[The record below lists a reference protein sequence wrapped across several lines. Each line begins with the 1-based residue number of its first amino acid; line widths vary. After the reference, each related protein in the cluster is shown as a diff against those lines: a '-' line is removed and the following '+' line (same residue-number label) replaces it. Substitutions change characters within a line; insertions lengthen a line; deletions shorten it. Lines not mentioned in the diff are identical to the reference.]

1 MTPKGEELTQEGEI
15 PLNFGLKRT
24 ITASFSAQDDV
35 LKVENFTS
43 QKLQLIFV
51 LKGTLKFYESL
62 SKKPLAVLIE
72 QQHNLVLIGN
82 GIQWKVEDANHELIC
97 LEIEHSFLERYF
109 PTDHQ
114 GILHL
119 KKGYD
124 KNQFG
129 LFSTQNL
136 HINPEILTILNNLK
150 TANHTGFCERLFL
163 EAKVLELLMFQ
174 SSQYE
179 QINENVE
186 LRQLKT
192 EEMNRML
199 AVKDILVK
207 NIDNPFSL
215 RDLAHMV
222 GTNEFNLKRNFKIA
236 FGTTV
241 YGYLNQYKMEMAKTM
256 LLEKDITVA
265 EIANKMGYTYPT
277 HFSNAFKKY
286 FGYLPNKLKS
296 GKLSVLVFAFDFS
309 LLGECL
315 LFFFSGK

>member
-15 PLNFGLKRT
+15 PVIFGFKKK
-24 ITASFSAQDDV
+24 ITPSFSAQGDV

-43 QKLQLIFV
+43 RKLQLIFV
-51 LKGTLKFYESL
+51 LKGSLKFYGL
-62 SKKPLAVLIE
+62 TSKKPLAKITE
-72 QQHNLVLIGN
+72 QQHNLIVTGEE
-82 GIQWKVEDANHELIC
+82 IQWKVEEAAHELIC
-97 LEIEHSFLERYF
+97 LEIEHSFLARYL
-109 PTDHQ
+109 PNDHL
-114 GILHL
+114 GLINL
-119 KKGYD
+119 KKGFE
-124 KNQFG
+124 KNQLG

-136 HINPEILTILNNLK
+136 PISPEILAILNNLK

-174 SSQYE
+174 SSQFE
-179 QINENVE
+179 QINEHQN
-186 LRQLKT
+186 LKQLKT

-199 AVKDILVK
+199 AVKEILLK
-207 NIDNPFSL
+207 HLDNPFSL
-215 RDLAHMV
+215 RDLAHLV

-256 LLEKDITVA
+256 LLEKDITIA

-296 GKLSVLVFAFDFS
+296 SKLSVLFFAFDFS
-309 LLGECL
+309 WIGEFL
-315 LFFFSGK
+315 MLV

>member
-15 PLNFGLKRT
+15 PVIFGLKRK
-24 ITASFSAQDDV
+24 ITHGFSAQDDV
-35 LKVENFTS
+35 LEAKNSSS

-51 LKGTLKFYESL
+51 VKGTLKFYGSL
-62 SKKPLAVLIE
+62 SKKPLAVLTE
-72 QQHNLVLIGN
+72 QQHNLVLIGD
-82 GIQWKVEDANHELIC
+82 GIQWKVEDAVHELIC
-97 LEIEHSFLERYF
+97 LEIEHSFLERYL
-109 PTDHQ
+109 PIDHL
-114 GILHL
+114 GLLNL

-129 LFSTQNL
+129 VFSTQNL

-174 SSQYE
+174 SSQFE
-179 QINENVE
+179 QINENAE
-186 LRQLKT
+186 LRQLKP

-207 NIDNPFSL
+207 NIDHPFSL

-256 LLEKDITVA
+256 LLEKDITIA
-265 EIANKMGYTYPT
+265 EISTKMGYTYPT
-277 HFSNAFKKY
+277 HFSSAFKKY

-296 GKLSVLVFAFDFS
+296 GKLSVLIFAFDFS
-309 LLGECL
+309 WIGEFLLVI
-315 LFFFSGK
+315 

>member
-15 PLNFGLKRT
+15 PVIFGFKKKIRP
-24 ITASFSAQDDV
+24 SFLAQGDV

-43 QKLQLIFV
+43 LKLQLIFV
-51 LKGTLKFYESL
+51 LKGSLKFYRL
-62 SKKPLAVLIE
+62 NSKKPLAKITE
-72 QQHNLVLIGN
+72 QQHNLIVTGEET
-82 GIQWKVEDANHELIC
+82 QWKVEEAAHELIC
-97 LEIEHSFLERYF
+97 LEIEHSFLERYL
-109 PTDHQ
+109 PTDHL
-114 GILHL
+114 GLLNL
-119 KKGYD
+119 KKGFD
-124 KNQFG
+124 KNQLG

-136 HINPEILTILNNLK
+136 PISPEILTILNNLK

-174 SSQYE
+174 SSQFE
-179 QINENVE
+179 QINEHTN
-186 LRQLKT
+186 LKQLKT

-199 AVKDILVK
+199 AVKEILLK
-207 NIDNPFSL
+207 HLDNPFSL
-215 RDLAHMV
+215 RDLAHLV

-256 LLEKDITVA
+256 LLEKDITIA

-296 GKLSVLVFAFDFS
+296 SKLSVLLFAFDFS
-309 LLGECL
+309 WIGEFL
-315 LFFFSGK
+315 MLV

>member
-15 PLNFGLKRT
+15 PVIFGLKRK
-24 ITASFSAQDDV
+24 ITHGFSAQVDV
-35 LKVENFTS
+35 LKAENSSS

-51 LKGTLKFYESL
+51 VKGTLKFYGSL
-62 SKKPLAVLIE
+62 SKKPLAVLTE
-72 QQHNLVLIGN
+72 QQHNLVLIGD
-82 GIQWKVEDANHELIC
+82 GIQWKVEDAVHELIC
-97 LEIEHSFLERYF
+97 LEIEHSFLERYL
-109 PTDHQ
+109 PTDHL
-114 GILHL
+114 GLLNL

-129 LFSTQNL
+129 VFSTQNL

-174 SSQYE
+174 SSQFE
-179 QINENVE
+179 LINENAE
-186 LRQLKT
+186 LRQLKP

-199 AVKDILVK
+199 AVKDILVN
-207 NIDNPFSL
+207 NIDHPFSL

-256 LLEKDITVA
+256 LLEKDITIA
-265 EIANKMGYTYPT
+265 EISTKMGYTYPT
-277 HFSNAFKKY
+277 HFSSAFKKY

-296 GKLSVLVFAFDFS
+296 GKLSVLIFAFDFS
-309 LLGECL
+309 WIGEFLLVI
-315 LFFFSGK
+315 